1 MTPTKPAKRLS
12 SLKSV
17 RTEMEHV
24 YRDMR
29 DGRIP
34 PGDGTKLVY
43 ALSAIQSAI
52 ESETVEKRLIELER
66 RTAR

>member
-1 MTPTKPAKRLS
+1 MTADKPVKRLS

-43 ALSAIQSAI
+43 ALSAIQSAL
-52 ESETVEKRLIELER
+52 ESQSVEQRIAQLEKV
-66 RTAR
+66 AR